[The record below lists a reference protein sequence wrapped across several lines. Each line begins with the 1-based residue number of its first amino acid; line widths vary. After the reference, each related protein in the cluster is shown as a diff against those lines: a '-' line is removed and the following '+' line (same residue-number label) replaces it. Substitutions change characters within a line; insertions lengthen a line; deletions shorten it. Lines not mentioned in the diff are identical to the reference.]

1 MKPLPEETLL
11 TPGKE
16 LNMSITISGTI
27 SSEDDIIIS
36 MGHSLRA
43 IYKDITDYLV
53 YEMSEEDVLDDEEGS
68 QWKIDMTLPYPFS
81 QASGDL
87 ILSVGD
93 SHSGDVT
100 TTRLTS
106 IQEGRDLEPFFNP
119 APISVETNPG
129 QDVFINTRARG
140 SAPINVS
147 IIT

>member
-27 SSEDDIIIS
+27 SSEDDVIIS

-53 YEMSEEDVLDDEEGS
+53 YEMSEEDVLDDEERHL
-68 QWKIDMTLPYPFS
+68 WKIDMTLPYPFS

-93 SHSGDVT
+93 SRSGDVT

-106 IQEGRDLEPFFNP
+106 IQEGRYLEPFFNP
-119 APISVETNPG
+119 APISVKTKPG

-140 SAPINVS
+140 STPINVS